1 MDNRSRTT
9 ELQIKDLSDTDF
21 QITMVNMLKRITDE
35 LGDFSRELKAI
46 KNQMEVLELKKIQY
60 LKLRNQ
66 WLGLTADRTQLKR
79 ELIEIGLCNR
89 INGIWKEWDL

>member
-46 KNQMEVLELKKIQY
+46 KKSNGSTRTEKNTIFKMEKSMAGFNS
-60 LKLRNQ
+60 RSD
-66 WLGLTADRTQLKR
+66 TA
-79 ELIEIGLCNR
+79 EER
-89 INGIWKEWDL
+89 IN